1 MWHGILATF
10 SPKFSTAGRVTFPE
24 SEFSM
29 LFDHELLDP
38 PHALAAPKH
47 GTVSSSVMFQVQIL
61 FLPHNSSSKGRIQYQ
76 TLFSVF
82 FALLYPFKNT
92 FHSDTVETWYQVI
105 AY

>member
-76 TLFSVF
+76 TYLAF
-82 FALLYPFKNT
+82 FCITLSFQKHT
-92 FHSDTVETWYQVI
+92 SQCSDTVET
-105 AY
+105 